1 MRFAA
6 HPSSSLP
13 DHRPSPTTKHRQFYY
28 FQSAP
33 RTSTYHSSFITHCR
47 FPHNTQDY
55 DDPTN
60 DADNIENLPS
70 TNNNNPHPASSP
82 SSPSFTPSLSWLSTK
97 HDAEIISLAAPALLA
112 LAADPLMSIVDTAF
126 VGSGGA
132 EPLAALGICSALFTF
147 SFLVFNFLA
156 TATTPLIATSLSSGD
171 NERAGLVTTQGIL
184 IAISLG
190 TVLAIAL
197 VLGADPAL
205 YLMGAG
211 PSDQDISLAGGGGQV
226 YSLARQFLVLRA
238 AAAPATLLM
247 SVGQGVFRGMKDM
260 KTPLKIT
267 LWANA
272 LNFGLDGVLI
282 VGLGWGVVG
291 AGVAT
296 SVAEW
301 VAAVA
306 YLIALYEK
314 REVLGAGGYGGVYGT
329 VTGMI
334 TKLTR
339 DDSIAS
345 SGDSNGTNKG
355 GGKRE
360 LGTFVKAGTAV
371 VLRTALLLGTKT
383 AASATAARLGAVAMA
398 GHQVTMQ
405 LWILSSFALDS
416 FAVAGQA
423 LVAVE
428 IGKRNENVAREIGD
442 RLLVLGVGSGAVIA
456 IVAAILQPG
465 VIPGAFTDDRHVVDA
480 AMEILPLATV
490 MLPINA
496 AVYVLDGILVGCAD
510 FKFLAVAM
518 LGAAGVACGL
528 LFNVVEPEGGL
539 IGVWE
544 ALALLMV
551 CRLISLV
558 WRYQW
563 RYGPLPPIQDDRN

>member
-1 MRFAA
+1 
-6 HPSSSLP
+6 
-13 DHRPSPTTKHRQFYY
+13 
-28 FQSAP
+28 
-33 RTSTYHSSFITHCR
+33 
-47 FPHNTQDY
+47 
-55 DDPTN
+55 
-60 DADNIENLPS
+60 
-70 TNNNNPHPASSP
+70 
-82 SSPSFTPSLSWLSTK
+82 
-97 HDAEIISLAAPALLA
+97 
-112 LAADPLMSIVDTAF
+112 
-126 VGSGGA
+126 
-132 EPLAALGICSALFTF
+132 
-147 SFLVFNFLA
+147 
-156 TATTPLIATSLSSGD
+156 
-171 NERAGLVTTQGIL
+171 
-184 IAISLG
+184 
-190 TVLAIAL
+190 
-197 VLGADPAL
+197 
-205 YLMGAG
+205 MGAG
-211 PSDQDISLAGGGGQV
+211 PSDQDISLAGGGGGQV

-282 VGLGWGVVG
+282 LGLGWGVVG

-306 YLIALYEK
+306 YLVALYEK
-314 REVLGAGGYGGVYGT
+314 RELLGAGGYGGVYGT

-339 DDSIAS
+339 DDRSTS
-345 SGDSNGTNKG
+345 SDDSNSTNRG
-355 GGKRE
+355 GRKSE
-360 LGTFVKAGTAV
+360 LGSFVKVGTAV

-383 AASATAARLGAVAMA
+383 AASATAARLGAVPMA

-416 FAVAGQA
+416 LAVAGQA

-428 IGKRNENVAREIGD
+428 IGKRNGNVAREIGD
-442 RLLVLGVGSGAVIA
+442 RLLLLGVGSGAVIA
-456 IVAAILQPG
+456 IVATILQPG

-510 FKFLAVAM
+510 FKFLALAM

-551 CRLISLV
+551 CRFISLV

-563 RYGPLPPIQDDRN
+563 RYGPLPPIQDDRT

>member
-1 MRFAA
+1 M
-6 HPSSSLP
+6 
-13 DHRPSPTTKHRQFYY
+13 
-28 FQSAP
+28 
-33 RTSTYHSSFITHCR
+33 
-47 FPHNTQDY
+47 
-55 DDPTN
+55 
-60 DADNIENLPS
+60 
-70 TNNNNPHPASSP
+70 
-82 SSPSFTPSLSWLSTK
+82 
-97 HDAEIISLAAPALLA
+97 
-112 LAADPLMSIVDTAF
+112 
-126 VGSGGA
+126 
-132 EPLAALGICSALFTF
+132 
-147 SFLVFNFLA
+147 
-156 TATTPLIATSLSSGD
+156 
-171 NERAGLVTTQGIL
+171 
-184 IAISLG
+184 
-190 TVLAIAL
+190 
-197 VLGADPAL
+197 LGADPAL

-211 PSDQDISLAGGGGQV
+211 PSDQDIGGGGGGQV

-238 AAAPATLLM
+238 AAAPATMLM

-296 SVAEW
+296 SLAEW

-306 YLIALYEK
+306 YLVALYEK
-314 REVLGAGGYGGVYGT
+314 REVLGAGGYGGVYET
-329 VTGMI
+329 VTGMV

-339 DDSIAS
+339 NSTHS
-345 SGDSNGTNKG
+345 NSGEKS
-355 GGKRE
+355 E
-360 LGTFVKAGTAV
+360 LGSFVKAGTAV

-383 AASATAARLGAVAMA
+383 AASATAARLGAVPMA

-416 FAVAGQA
+416 LAVAGQA

-428 IGKRNENVAREIGD
+428 LGKRNGNVAREIGD

-456 IVAAILQPG
+456 IVASILQPG
-465 VIPGAFTDDRHVVDA
+465 VIPGSFTDDKHVVDA

-496 AVYVLDGILVGCAD
+496 AVYVLDGILVGCSD

-563 RYGPLPPIQDDRN
+563 RYGPLPPIQDDRS